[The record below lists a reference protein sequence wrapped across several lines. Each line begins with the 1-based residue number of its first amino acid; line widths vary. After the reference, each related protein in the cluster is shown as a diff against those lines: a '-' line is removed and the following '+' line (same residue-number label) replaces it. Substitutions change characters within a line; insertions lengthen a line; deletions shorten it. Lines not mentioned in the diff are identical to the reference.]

1 MRQFDLFGKPKIKN
15 TIVPSMPYMGD
26 KRKLAT
32 KLLNAMYNTIGDFEN
47 FYDLFG
53 GGGSM
58 SVAALLAGH
67 TVVYNELNTGIA
79 NLMRYIQAGGKLP
92 EKWITREEF
101 MQFKNGD
108 DWYSGFIKCIWSFGN
123 NQSGYLFR
131 KDIEEN
137 KRLSHNVIIDKCK
150 KSLIKINKKLKI
162 NIPQTIFNIKN
173 KTDRRLFLRQYIVE
187 INKNYRGEEQ
197 LERLQQLENLQQ
209 LHRLERLENLQ
220 QLHRL
225 ERLEIFNKSYNEIP
239 IKNNSVIYCDI
250 PYKNTGEY
258 QIKNFNYELFYAW
271 ALKNKNPVFISE
283 YAMPNEFLKIASFKH
298 RSKLSATANNEVVEN
313 LFWNNKYI

>member
-15 TIVPSMPYMGD
+15 TIVPAMPYMGN

-32 KLLNAMYNTIGDFEN
+32 KLLNAMYNTIGDFQN

-67 TVVYNELNTGIA
+67 NVVYNELNTGVA

-92 EKWITREEF
+92 EKWISREEF

-108 DWYSGFIKCIWSFGN
+108 DWYSGFIKCVWSFGN
-123 NQSGYLFR
+123 NQSSYLFG

-137 KRLSHNVIIDKCK
+137 KRLLHNVVVDKCK
-150 KSLIKINKKLKI
+150 KSLIEINQKLKI
-162 NIPQTIFNIKN
+162 NIPQTIFDIAN
-173 KTDRRLFLRQYIVE
+173 KTDRRMFLRQYIIE
-187 INKNYRGEEQ
+187 INKNYRGEAQ
-197 LERLQQLENLQQ
+197 LQQLEQLQQ
-209 LHRLERLENLQ
+209 LQ
-220 QLHRL
+220 QLESL
-225 ERLEIFNKSYNEIP
+225 QRLEIKNKSYDEIE

-250 PYKNTGEY
+250 PYSGTAVY
-258 QIKNFNYELFYAW
+258 QTKNFDYELFYKW
-271 ALKNKNPVFISE
+271 ALTNNNPVFISE
-283 YAMPNEFLKIASFKH
+283 YAMPNEFLKIASFNH
-298 RSKLSATANNEVVEN
+298 RSILSAIVNNEVIEN
-313 LFWNNKYI
+313 LFWNKKDIQKELEL

>member
-15 TIVPSMPYMGD
+15 TIVPAMPYMGN

-32 KLLNAMYNTIGDFEN
+32 KILNSIYDTIGDFEN

-67 TVVYNELNTGIA
+67 NVIYNELNTGVA

-92 EKWITREEF
+92 EKWISREEF
-101 MQFKNGD
+101 MQFKNNN
-108 DWYSGFIKCIWSFGN
+108 DWYGGFIKCVWSFGN
-123 NQSGYLFR
+123 NQDDYLFG

-137 KRLSHNVIIDKCK
+137 KRLLHNVVVYKCE
-150 KSLIKINKKLKI
+150 KSLIEINEKLKI
-162 NIPQTIFNIKN
+162 NIPETIFEIKN
-173 KTDRRLFLRQYIVE
+173 KTERRLFLRQYIFE

-197 LERLQQLENLQQ
+197 LEQLERLERLQQLECLQ
-209 LHRLERLENLQ
+209 
-220 QLHRL
+220 
-225 ERLEIFNKSYNEIP
+225 RLEIKNKSYDEIE
-239 IKNNSVIYCDI
+239 IKNNSAIYCDI
-250 PYKNTGEY
+250 PYSGTAVY
-258 QIKNFNYELFYAW
+258 QTTNFDYELFYKW
-271 ALKNKNPVFISE
+271 ALTNNNPVFISE

-298 RSKLSATANNEVVEN
+298 RSILSPIANNEVIEN
-313 LFWNNKYI
+313 LFWNKKDIQQGNCFK

>member
-15 TIVPSMPYMGD
+15 TIVPAMPYMGN

-32 KLLNAMYNTIGDFEN
+32 KLLNAMYNTIGDFQN

-67 TVVYNELNTGIA
+67 NVIYNELNTGVA

-92 EKWITREEF
+92 EKWISREEF
-101 MQFKNGD
+101 IQFKNNN
-108 DWYSGFIKCIWSFGN
+108 DWYGGFIKCVWSFGN
-123 NQSGYLFR
+123 KQDNYLFG

-137 KRLSHNVIIDKCK
+137 KRLLHNVVVDKCK
-150 KSLIKINKKLKI
+150 KSLIEINQKLKI
-162 NIPQTIFNIKN
+162 NIPQTIFDIAN
-173 KTDRRLFLRQYIVE
+173 KTDRRMFLRQYIIE
-187 INKNYRGEEQ
+187 INKNYRGEAQLEQ
-197 LERLQQLENLQQ
+197 LERLEQLQQLEQ
-209 LHRLERLENLQ
+209 
-220 QLHRL
+220 L
-225 ERLEIFNKSYNEIP
+225 ERLEIKNKSYDEIE

-250 PYKNTGEY
+250 PYAGTTTY
-258 QIKNFNYELFYAW
+258 QITNFDYGLFYNW
-271 ALKNKNPVFISE
+271 ALTNNNPVFISE

-298 RSKLSATANNEVVEN
+298 HSILSPTANNEVVEN